1 MLIIHDAYLLLSFLF
16 QFITMANITENTTSY
31 HCIDV
36 QSTSHAIGYAIVNT
50 LVVFSNT
57 IGLLLLF
64 KVKLTRQ
71 TNTNIVPYANFRLL
85 VLLSATDLAVGIAGV
100 IFALLNRFSF
110 SQSANSSFVLSST
123 MLVFLAG
130 ISLSAV
136 YMLTLNHLIST
147 VFEVWYQTSMTKTK
161 FKILTVMVCV
171 VITTLHLVCVVLLVL
186 AKSTQKSISAIP
198 PVIVMVSRFIIQFLY
213 YFYFLFCVGTY
224 VAILVKISA
233 SRRSVGNMSGD
244 AGMLQS
250 IWKTLNTQ
258 GYTKPFLIAIT
269 YLLFVAIPYVVHMNL
284 SCSTT
289 AIRVWGTTVGLNNI
303 SDVLIYVF
311 SDHKIREY
319 LKELFRKTK
328 SKNSVDQ
335 TSNNVLSRI

>member
-71 TNTNIVPYANFRLL
+71 TNTNVVSYANFRLL
-85 VLLSATDLAVGIAGV
+85 VLLSATELAIGIT
-100 IFALLNRFSF
+100 ALISTVLLFI
-110 SQSANSSFVLSST
+110 QSPFLYVSMMASTFLQGINLS
-123 MLVFLAG
+123 V
-130 ISLSAV
+130 V
-136 YMLTLNHLIST
+136 YLLTFNHLIST
-147 VFEVWYQTSMTKTK
+147 VFAVFYQTSMTKTK
-161 FKILTVMVCV
+161 FNLLTVLVCV
-171 VITTLHLVCVVLLVL
+171 VITILHIGCALVL
-186 AKSTQKSISAIP
+186 TLPQLIQK
-198 PVIVMVSRFIIQFLY
+198 PVIVIASRFISQFLY

-224 VAILVKISA
+224 AAILVKISA
-233 SRRSVGNMSGD
+233 SRRSVENNSGD

-258 GYTKPFLIAIT
+258 GYTKPFLITVT
-269 YLLFVAIPYVVHMNL
+269 YLLFVAIPYLVQMNL
-284 SCSTT
+284 TCSTMAT
-289 AIRVWGTTVGLNNI
+289 RVWVITMSVNNI

-311 SDHKIREY
+311 TDQKIRKY
-319 LKELFRKTK
+319 LKEIFERRNTNTEDETTTTEAVC
-328 SKNSVDQ
+328 SQ
-335 TSNNVLSRI
+335 I